1 MQELKPSA
9 ANMSPFTPLGFLERA
24 AAIYGRC
31 VSVMYNKTNYTWS
44 ETHDRCLR
52 IASDLSRIGIGRYDV
67 VSVLAPNVPA
77 MYELHFAVPM
87 TGAILNTI
95 NTRLDAKTISILLQ
109 HSGSK
114 LVFVDC
120 LLKSLALEAIALFP
134 SNQVKPKLILITDE
148 YESEENNALTTPFC
162 MRYEDM
168 VCKGEPDFEMI
179 WPESEWDPI
188 VLNYTSGT
196 TSAPKGVVLSHRS
209 VLTLTMD
216 LLVEWSVPKRPIYLW
231 TLPMFHCNGWC
242 FTWGVA
248 AVGGTNICVRK
259 FDAAAIYNLIEKH
272 GVTHLCGA
280 PVVLN
285 MLSNSSQ
292 EVIKPLQKPVQ
303 VMTAGAPPPAAM
315 LHHIESLGFFV
326 THGYGLTETGG
337 PTVTCAWKPEW
348 NRLSTEKKAKL
359 KARQGVRTLLLTE
372 VNVVNPV
379 TGVAVPRDGATVGE
393 VVLRGSSLML
403 GYYKDA
409 ESTAR
414 AMSNGWFFSGD
425 VGVMHANGYLE
436 IKDRSKDVI
445 ISGGENISSVE
456 VESVLFTHPSVNEAA
471 VVARPDEFWGETP
484 CAFVSFKCGVR
495 SCEPSDKELIEYCRE
510 RMPHYMVPKTVVFME
525 ELPKTSTGKVKKYLL
540 RELAKELSRKKN

>member
-1 MQELKPSA
+1 MISKRISGVIQVQCSLGKVGGFSRDGNVLVLSFGQARFKDFHDEVSAIPLLLAEPESRAMQELKPSA

-148 YESEENNALTTPFC
+148 YESEENNALMTPFC

-285 MLSNSSQ
+285 MLSKLITRSYKTVTKTGTGHDSRS
-292 EVIKPLQKPVQ
+292 
-303 VMTAGAPPPAAM
+303 TASCCDAPPHRVSWIFRHTWIWAD
-315 LHHIESLGFFV
+315 G
-326 THGYGLTETGG
+326 
-337 PTVTCAWKPEW
+337 
-348 NRLSTEKKAKL
+348 NRRSYRDLCMEA
-359 KARQGVRTLLLTE
+359 GVE
-372 VNVVNPV
+372 
-379 TGVAVPRDGATVGE
+379 
-393 VVLRGSSLML
+393 
-403 GYYKDA
+403 
-409 ESTAR
+409 
-414 AMSNGWFFSGD
+414 
-425 VGVMHANGYLE
+425 
-436 IKDRSKDVI
+436 
-445 ISGGENISSVE
+445 
-456 VESVLFTHPSVNEAA
+456 
-471 VVARPDEFWGETP
+471 
-484 CAFVSFKCGVR
+484 
-495 SCEPSDKELIEYCRE
+495 
-510 RMPHYMVPKTVVFME
+510 
-525 ELPKTSTGKVKKYLL
+525 
-540 RELAKELSRKKN
+540 

>member
-52 IASDLSRIGIGRYDV
+52 IASDLSRIGIRRYDV

-134 SNQVKPKLILITDE
+134 SNQVKPRLILITDE

-209 VLTLTMD
+209 V
-216 LLVEWSVPKRPIYLW
+216 
-231 TLPMFHCNGWC
+231 
-242 FTWGVA
+242 FT
-248 AVGGTNICVRK
+248 
-259 FDAAAIYNLIEKH
+259 
-272 GVTHLCGA
+272 
-280 PVVLN
+280 
-285 MLSNSSQ
+285 
-292 EVIKPLQKPVQ
+292 
-303 VMTAGAPPPAAM
+303 
-315 LHHIESLGFFV
+315 
-326 THGYGLTETGG
+326 
-337 PTVTCAWKPEW
+337 
-348 NRLSTEKKAKL
+348 
-359 KARQGVRTLLLTE
+359 
-372 VNVVNPV
+372 
-379 TGVAVPRDGATVGE
+379 
-393 VVLRGSSLML
+393 
-403 GYYKDA
+403 
-409 ESTAR
+409 
-414 AMSNGWFFSGD
+414 
-425 VGVMHANGYLE
+425 
-436 IKDRSKDVI
+436 
-445 ISGGENISSVE
+445 
-456 VESVLFTHPSVNEAA
+456 
-471 VVARPDEFWGETP
+471 TP
-484 CAFVSFKCGVR
+484 F
-495 SCEPSDKELIEYCRE
+495 
-510 RMPHYMVPKTVVFME
+510 
-525 ELPKTSTGKVKKYLL
+525 
-540 RELAKELSRKKN
+540 